1 MKVLSIIEPWA
12 TLIKDGAK
20 RIETRSWKT
29 SYRGELYIH
38 SSKTKISKE
47 AKNNKELM
55 SLVKS
60 DFAFGNIICKCVLVD
75 CVYMTSEFIED
86 LKKNNYQEYVCGE
99 YKVGRYA
106 WILEDVQVVDNIP
119 VNGHLGIWNY

>member
-12 TLIKDGAK
+12 TLIKDGSK
-20 RIETRSWKT
+20 KIETRSWKT
-29 SYRGELYIH
+29 SYRGELFIH
-38 SSKTKISKE
+38 ASKTKISKE
-47 AKNNKELM
+47 TKNNEELM

-60 DFAFGNIICKCVLVD
+60 NFGFGNIICKCMLVD

-106 WILEDVQVVDNIP
+106 WILEDIQIVDNIA
-119 VNGHLGIWNY
+119 VNGQLGIWNY